1 MIIYQPLC
9 SPTYVDFCEC
19 LSTVWNKR
27 NIEKNKHTFVT
38 FVLRFR
44 TERRRTQ
51 KIYSISKKGLTHSYN
66 FVIISRFP

>member
-9 SPTYVDFCEC
+9 SPTYVRFCKC
-19 LSTVWNKR
+19 LIQCEIKE
-27 NIEKNKHTFVT
+27 ILKKNKHTFVT